1 MIGVLPT
8 WTRDLRYHPH
18 LHYLVPA
25 GGLAPDGQAW
35 LPADSDFLVHVKP
48 LSILFRAK
56 FRDGLKKTDLFA
68 RVSPEAWTKDWVVHS
83 QPVGYGHQALTYLS
97 RYILRV
103 ALCNKHILK
112 LENDHVTFRYQETN
126 SGQTHYCTLPA
137 LTFIHRFMQHI
148 LPKGLVKI
156 RSYGFLA
163 PGKRPRLNQLRLRLK
178 TLGSL
183 LKLRHKG

>member
-1 MIGVLPT
+1 
-8 WTRDLRYHPH
+8 
-18 LHYLVPA
+18 
-25 GGLAPDGQAW
+25 
-35 LPADSDFLVHVKP
+35 
-48 LSILFRAK
+48 
-56 FRDGLKKTDLFA
+56 
-68 RVSPEAWTKDWVVHS
+68 
-83 QPVGYGHQALTYLS
+83 
-97 RYILRV
+97 V
-103 ALCNKHILK
+103 AICNKHILK

-183 LKLRHKG
+183 TDPPPTPPAPKEATPCCPICGQAIRVFEKQRPQSPYPPDVGDSDPMASL